1 MHQAQHAF
9 RVALC
14 DSFNTPD
21 ALAALRDLV
30 SRTNVYI
37 GARGKKLDVEVVER
51 VANWVGR
58 MLKMFGLG
66 EGQADELGWGEVRE
80 AGEGANVSR
89 QKGSRVVSALMSR
102 WDRKREETLM
112 PYLRAMSGF
121 RDAVRQAAMA
131 KSDTAL
137 KDILALCDKLRDADL
152 VPLGVALDDQE
163 GPFIHPMHFSW
174 PREPTPL
181 FCRHRWKSTRK
192 ACLARGAH
200 QGARREARGRGGEG
214 RKKGGAG

>member
-1 MHQAQHAF
+1 MHQAQYAF
-9 RVALC
+9 RSALC

-21 ALAALRDLV
+21 ALAVLRDLI

-37 GARGKKLDVEVVER
+37 GARGKKLDVDVVER
-51 VANWVGR
+51 VAIWVGR

-66 EGQADELGWGEVRE
+66 EGQADELGWGEVRD
-80 AGEGANVSR
+80 AGEGANVSHQER
-89 QKGSRVVSALMSR
+89 FRIMSALISR
-102 WDRKREETLM
+102 WNRKREETLM

-137 KDILALCDKLRDADL
+137 KDILALCDKLRDAEL

-163 GPFIHPMHFSW
+163 GPLICPMHFF
-174 PREPTPL
+174 T
-181 FCRHRWKSTRK
+181 
-192 ACLARGAH
+192 AARADPIGLPWQMAK
-200 QGARREARGRGGEG
+200 RS
-214 RKKGGAG
+214 